1 MALFIGKSGSTP
13 KTFLNKG
20 ILWLFLYG
28 GLGLLFLV
36 VLITAVIPAY
46 LSPNSRLYAGAFGYP
61 AVRRALDMPIPV
73 QAEPVSARQMTRV
86 VSAAGSVEYLNETS
100 VNTEVVGI
108 VTEIRVEPGEQVK
121 AGQVLLKL
129 DPGGHTSRIASLNLT
144 LQESEFN
151 QAKEDYLRELEA
163 FDKGLIPRTTLEQFK
178 RKYDEATISY
188 QKAKEEYENSLRS
201 RSKSVLG
208 QRGRENGTSHSPS
221 GQIEIL
227 SPVAGTILHQKIFD
241 GENLVTPRNGV
252 MIIGDHLVFRAALD
266 QRYVSSVKKGDKARV
281 HLSAYPGESF
291 PGEVLRVDTVVS
303 DIKSAFK
310 DGQPPHTFN
319 VWITLGPKTVTNNTV
334 VPGMNGYATL
344 EYPFESLT
352 IPESAL
358 LRYSGRRG
366 LAMTVSKTNQVE
378 LKPVTYTVSSEGWVA
393 VASGLQP
400 GEMVITQG
408 QIALEEGDRVSLK

>member
-1 MALFIGKSGSTP
+1 MALFIGKSGGTS
-13 KTFLNKG
+13 KVFLNKG
-20 ILWLFLYG
+20 IFWLFLYG

-46 LSPNSRLYAGAFGYP
+46 FSPNSRLYASALGYP
-61 AVRRALDMPIPV
+61 SVRRALDMPIPV
-73 QAEPVSARQMTRV
+73 EAEPVSVRQMTRV
-86 VSAAGSVEYLNETS
+86 ISAAGSVEYLNETS

-121 AGQVLLKL
+121 TGQVLLKL
-129 DPGGHTSRIASLNLT
+129 DPGGHTSRIASLNLS

-163 FDKGLIPRTTLEQFK
+163 FDKGLIPRTMLEQFK
-178 RKYDEATISY
+178 RKYDEATISH

-208 QRGRENGTSHSPS
+208 QRGRGNGTVHSSS

-227 SPVAGTILHQKIFD
+227 SPVAGTILYQKIFD

-252 MIIGDHLVFRAALD
+252 MIIGDKLVFKAALD
-266 QRYVSSVKKGDKARV
+266 QRYVSSVKKGDKAAV

-291 PGEVLRVDTVVS
+291 PGAVIRVDTVVS
-303 DIKSAFK
+303 DIKTASK
-310 DGQPPHTFN
+310 DGQPPYTFN
-319 VWITLGPKTVTNNTV
+319 VWIALEPEAVTKNKV

-344 EYPFESLT
+344 EYPFESVT

-358 LRYSGRRG
+358 LRYSGQRG
-366 LAMTVSKTNQVE
+366 LAMTVSKANQAE
-378 LKPVTYTVSSEGWVA
+378 LRPVTYTVSSEGWVA
-393 VASGLQP
+393 IASGLQP

-408 QIALEEGDRVSLK
+408 QIALEEGDLVSLK